1 MNAYYSRAVALT
13 TRAIL
18 PLKDLNA
25 KTERLLE
32 ILEVISRENGELYA
46 SQIKWLLSQIEAHVT
61 GNGIIDAAIEGI
73 LLRLRVGELIA
84 SR

>member
-1 MNAYYSRAVALT
+1 MNVYYSRAVALT
-13 TRAIL
+13 TQALL

-25 KTERLLE
+25 RTKRLLE
-32 ILEVISRENGELYA
+32 ILEVIFRENGELYA

-73 LLRLRVGELIA
+73 LLRLRGGELLA
-84 SR
+84 LR

>member
-1 MNAYYSRAVALT
+1 MNVYYSRAVALT
-13 TRAIL
+13 TQALL

-25 KTERLLE
+25 RTKRLLE
-32 ILEVISRENGELYA
+32 ILEVIFRENGELYA

-73 LLRLRVGELIA
+73 LLRLRGGELLVL
-84 SR
+84 R

>member
-1 MNAYYSRAVALT
+1 
-13 TRAIL
+13 
-18 PLKDLNA
+18 LKDLNA
-25 KTERLLE
+25 RTERLLE
-32 ILEVISRENGELYA
+32 ILEFISRENGELYA
-46 SQIKWLLSQIEAHVT
+46 SQIKWLLSRIEAHVT

>member
-1 MNAYYSRAVALT
+1 LNVYYSRAVALT
-13 TRAIL
+13 TQALL

-25 KTERLLE
+25 RTKRLLE
-32 ILEVISRENGELYA
+32 ILEVIFRENGELYA

-73 LLRLRVGELIA
+73 LLRLRGGELLVL
-84 SR
+84 R

>member
-1 MNAYYSRAVALT
+1 LDVYYSRAVALT
-13 TRAIL
+13 TQAVL

-25 KTERLLE
+25 KTKRLLE

-46 SQIKWLLSQIEAHVT
+46 SQIKRLLSQIETHVM

-73 LLRLRVGELIA
+73 LLRLRVGELLA

>member
-1 MNAYYSRAVALT
+1 LNVYYSRAVALT
-13 TRAIL
+13 TQALL

-25 KTERLLE
+25 RTKRLLE
-32 ILEVISRENGELYA
+32 ILEVIFRENGELYA

-73 LLRLRVGELIA
+73 LLRLRGGELLA
-84 SR
+84 LR